1 MKNEVQLLNFFV
13 AGLVYADLAFAQK
26 NARAGCKVSLLR
38 EPTNPHDPNA
48 ILVMLKGK
56 KIGYVP
62 RDLTRAFRDFPGRE
76 ISRAAVHS
84 YAATNPTERMVL
96 IAVYAV
102 ESRFL
107 APNLI
112 C

>member
-1 MKNEVQLLNFFV
+1 MKKDHQYLNFFV

-26 NARAGCKVSLLR
+26 NARAGCKVTLLR
-38 EPTNPHDPNA
+38 EPTNQHDVNA
-48 ILVMLKGK
+48 IAVYLKGA

-62 RDLTRAFRDFPGRE
+62 RSLTWQFRDLPDRKITRAE
-76 ISRAAVHS
+76 IMA

-96 IAVYAV
+96 IMVYAV
-102 ESRFL
+102 DFKLL